1 MRTFFLKFAF
11 LCLVFTSFSISLVA
25 QRPYFCIDKGAR
37 MTYASY
43 DANGNITSTSV
54 TTINDV
60 TGGAGN
66 WDISYTATVNDADGN
81 AVMGPLEM
89 TAHIDQGNV
98 SAALGTSGSIVEVT
112 GNVPHIPSRL
122 AVGQL
127 LEIGTMK
134 ISSMGVT
141 TTANIL
147 EHKVVDREEITTP
160 AGTFKCYVI
169 EQTTESRIMGIRAQG
184 TTKSWYARGVGS
196 VKSESFD
203 AKGNL
208 VSSQELQKIT
218 K

>member
-1 MRTFFLKFAF
+1 MRTSFMKFA
-11 LCLVFTSFSISLVA
+11 LLSLVFALFSTSLAA
-25 QRPYFCIDKGAR
+25 QRPYFCIDNGAR
-37 MTYASY
+37 MAYASY
-43 DANGNITSTSV
+43 DAKGNVTSTSV
-54 TTINDV
+54 TEITGV
-60 TGGAGN
+60 TGGAGT

-98 SAALGTSGSIVEVT
+98 SAALGASGSMVEVT

-127 LEIGTMK
+127 LEIGSMK
-134 ISSMGVT
+134 INSLGVT

-160 AGTFKCYVI
+160 AGSFKCYVI
-169 EQTTESRIMGIRAQG
+169 EQTTESRVMGIRVKG
-184 TTKSWYARGVGS
+184 TTKTWYARGVGS
-196 VKSESFD
+196 VKSESYD
-203 AKGNL
+203 TKGNL
-208 VSSQELQKIT
+208 VSSQELQQFT